1 MSATYNLEKWVWTEA
16 DFEIMGWHDSQI
28 HAMAFC
34 SEDFELVLDIDY
46 ILKWIH
52 PQPGEIYFSFW
63 VAPATLV
70 FENIYDLELNL
81 SPCRGFIEIEGI
93 ERTALVFESIDKRD
107 YYSWTIACQEGEIKF
122 NASGYNQYFR
132 ADPTYGGQ
140 RLDRKSIGYSFDR
153 HKTD

>member
-1 MSATYNLEKWVWTEA
+1 MTATYNLEQWVWTEA

-28 HAMAFC
+28 HAMAFL
-34 SEDFELVLDIDY
+34 SEDFELVFDIDY
-46 ILKWIH
+46 ILEWIH
-52 PQPGEIYFSFW
+52 PPPGEIYFSFW

-81 SPCRGFIEIEGI
+81 SSSSSFIEIETI
-93 ERTALVFESIDKRD
+93 ERTALSLENI
-107 YYSWTIACQEGEIKF
+107 YSWTIECQEGEIKF
-122 NASGYNQYFR
+122 NASGYKQYFR

-140 RLDRKSIGYSFDR
+140 RLDRQSIGYSFDR